1 MGAKEILDNV
11 GVLILTVIF
20 GSGLIQIAPIK
31 INPWSW
37 LIQRI
42 GREAG
47 KELYE
52 KLESLEEKVDDLDE
66 RVKAHEGQREEQENV
81 GRRRRILRFADEC
94 RKNEKHSLE
103 HFNEILDDISEYKQ
117 YCSDHPKF
125 KNDKCAISVEF
136 VEKAYKHCVE
146 TDDFL

>member
-11 GVLILTVIF
+11 GVLVLTVIF

-37 LIQRI
+37 LIQRV

-52 KLESLEEKVDDLDE
+52 KLDSLEEKVDELDE
-66 RVKAHEGQREEQENV
+66 RVRSHEGQREEQENI

-103 HFNEILDDISEYKQ
+103 HFNEILDDISQYKK
-117 YCSDHPKF
+117 YCDGHPNF
-125 KNDKCAISVEF
+125 KNDKCSISVEF

-146 TDDFL
+146 ADDFL

>member
-11 GVLILTVIF
+11 GVLVLTVIF

-37 LIQRI
+37 LIQRV

-52 KLESLEEKVDDLDE
+52 KSHCRVISSGICKPNYLD
-66 RVKAHEGQREEQENV
+66 
-81 GRRRRILRFADEC
+81 
-94 RKNEKHSLE
+94 
-103 HFNEILDDISEYKQ
+103 
-117 YCSDHPKF
+117 
-125 KNDKCAISVEF
+125 
-136 VEKAYKHCVE
+136 
-146 TDDFL
+146 

>member
-11 GVLILTVIF
+11 GVLVLTVIF

-37 LIQRI
+37 LIQRV

-103 HFNEILDDISEYKQ
+103 HFNEILDDISQYKK
-117 YCSDHPKF
+117 YCDWHPNF

>member
-11 GVLILTVIF
+11 GVLVLAVIG
-20 GSGLIQIAPIK
+20 GSGIIQIAPIK

-37 LIQRI
+37 LIQRV

-52 KLESLEEKVDDLDE
+52 KLDSLEAKVEDLDE
-66 RVKAHEGQREEQENV
+66 RVRSHEDQRDEQEAI

-103 HFNEILDDISEYKQ
+103 HFNEILDDISAYKT
-117 YCSDHPKF
+117 YCEEHPKF
-125 KNDKCAISVEF
+125 KNDKCVISVEF